1 LLLSVAISG
10 DFILGSSRRFTTLD
24 GGIMTKRYVSL
35 IVPIVAM
42 ALSASVAFAGTPLGP
57 NAQLFGVLAVGS
69 ISLPGSTTVS
79 AINRGAPEVGAET
92 AQLNG
97 LTSTI
102 AGDLITSATTGVA
115 ISLAGAYA
123 VRGKCVS
130 AGGSIPTPIEAKCLG
145 GLDSSGTSPLLST
158 LSDAQGEVV
167 SYSSY
172 LAALTP
178 TITLGDITLK
188 KYQHLTIKLNAG
200 VNVISIGNIT
210 TAGVNNISFSAP
222 KGAVAV
228 VNVTGALDLG
238 ASSQVFANSNSVSP
252 ENLIWNIE
260 SPNPTFGK
268 GVVFS
273 GTVINVADDTT
284 VDFGSSSVVTGA
296 VLTSGSIVAH
306 AAIHVNF
313 WPFTAAP

>member
-1 LLLSVAISG
+1 
-10 DFILGSSRRFTTLD
+10 
-24 GGIMTKRYVSL
+24 
-35 IVPIVAM
+35 
-42 ALSASVAFAGTPLGP
+42 
-57 NAQLFGVLAVGS
+57 
-69 ISLPGSTTVS
+69 
-79 AINRGAPEVGAET
+79 
-92 AQLNG
+92 
-97 LTSTI
+97 
-102 AGDLITSATTGVA
+102 
-115 ISLAGAYA
+115 
-123 VRGKCVS
+123 
-130 AGGSIPTPIEAKCLG
+130 
-145 GLDSSGTSPLLST
+145 
-158 LSDAQGEVV
+158 
-167 SYSSY
+167 
-172 LAALTP
+172 TP

-188 KYQHLTIKLNAG
+188 KYQHLTIKLKAG
-200 VNVISIGNIT
+200 LNVISIGNIT

-284 VDFGSSSVVTGA
+284 VDFGASSVVTGA

>member
-79 AINRGAPEVGAET
+79 AINRGAPEVGGLT
-92 AQLNG
+92 AQLSGQTNI
-97 LTSTI
+97 I

-115 ISLAGAYA
+115 ISIA
-123 VRGKCVS
+123 VSGTVGGKCVT
-130 AGGSIPTPIEAKCLG
+130 GGGTIANPRCFG
-145 GLDSSGTSPLLST
+145 GVDTSGTSPLLST

-284 VDFGSSSVVTGA
+284 VDFGASSVISGA